1 MSFFCDFWFIKLIFA
16 TEPIYIFLKK
26 KTQDACKLKN
36 WFVPKNEI
44 KMFVFLQK
52 TNFPIINQI
61 EIKIE
66 LFCLICAVLSQ
77 LNVYDGI
84 GIIA

>member
-1 MSFFCDFWFIKLIFA
+1 MFIYSNFFLWFLVYKTDFCNWA
-16 TEPIYIFLKK
+16 NIYNYLKKK

-52 TNFPIINQI
+52 SQI
-61 EIKIE
+61 F
-66 LFCLICAVLSQ
+66 L
-77 LNVYDGI
+77 
-84 GIIA
+84 

>member
-1 MSFFCDFWFIKLIFA
+1 MFIYSNFFLWFLVYKTDFCNWA
-16 TEPIYIFLKK
+16 NIYILKK

-52 TNFPIINQI
+52 SQI
-61 EIKIE
+61 F
-66 LFCLICAVLSQ
+66 L
-77 LNVYDGI
+77 
-84 GIIA
+84 